1 MELFGRL
8 TDWDATVVAGR
19 RNMHDQ
25 SPVPNEGVLVTVPV
39 TPYSGNNASRVVNW
53 GSYSAAA
60 VLRGLTKGGHDVIYG
75 SSPHLGAALAGLII
89 ARVKRAG
96 FVLEV
101 RDLWPQ
107 ILLDAGTMAEDSKI
121 YEGLKKLERFL
132 YQQADAV
139 IVLAR
144 GSADPIVAEGTD
156 AAKIHFLPN
165 GADPADFEVDANR
178 NELRDRFGFEG
189 TVAIYAG
196 AHGPANGLDFAL
208 KAADELS
215 DTDFQMVFVGDGV
228 TKKELIKQA
237 KDLKLTNVLFLDPVS
252 KEKIPELF
260 AAADIGLHC
269 LADIPLFH
277 HGVSPNKLYDYMA
290 SGLAVVTNTPGEV
303 ASMVNEAGSGEA
315 VGPTELASGIRRIIA
330 MNADERARLGEA
342 GRTWMKANR
351 SRSAMASQLE
361 ALLDQVVAHR

>member
-1 MELFGRL
+1 
-8 TDWDATVVAGR
+8 
-19 RNMHDQ
+19 MHDQ

-60 VLRGLTKGGHDVIYG
+60 ILRGLTKGRHDVIYG

-89 ARVKRAG
+89 ARVKRAR

-107 ILLDAGTMAEDSKI
+107 ILLDAGTMTEASKI
-121 YEGLKKLERFL
+121 YQGLKKLERFL

-139 IVLAR
+139 IVLAK
-144 GSADPIVAEGTD
+144 GSTEPIVAEGTD
-156 AAKIHFLPN
+156 PAKIHFMPN
-165 GADPADFEVDANR
+165 GADPADFAVDADR
-178 NELRDRFGFEG
+178 DELRGRFGFAG

-196 AHGPANGLDFAL
+196 AHGPANGLEFAL
-208 KAADELS
+208 EAADALR

-228 TKKELIKQA
+228 SKQDLIQKA
-237 KDLKLTNVLFLDPVS
+237 KDLELTNVLFLDPVS

-290 SGLAVVTNTPGEV
+290 SGLAVSTNTPGEV

-315 VGPTELASGIRRIIA
+315 VGPTELAAGLRRIIA
-330 MNADERARLGEA
+330 MSADQRAALGEA
-342 GRTWMKANR
+342 GKVWMRAHR
-351 SRSAMASQLE
+351 SRAAMASQLE
-361 ALLDQVVAHR
+361 ALLDQVVAQP